1 MAVKEK
7 LEEWLNRIIR
17 IVSGLL
23 GIFFISVPI
32 LLLIQGKDFAGREI
46 EAGSFVG
53 VILLGCL
60 AGIFFLA
67 FAIRGS
73 KPKNTTGIGSRILQF
88 MVPRHLKKQGVE
100 VDLDKKEEPM
110 TVAFLVLAFVGFL
123 IWWMIKFNE

>member
-1 MAVKEK
+1 MEMKK
-7 LEEWLNRIIR
+7 LEALLNLIIR
-17 IVSGLL
+17 IVIGLF
-23 GIFFISVPI
+23 GILIISFPI
-32 LLLIQGKDFAGREI
+32 LLLIQGKTFAGREI

-53 VILLGCL
+53 IILLGCL

-88 MVPRHLKKQGVE
+88 MVSRHLKKQGVE
-100 VDLDKKEEPM
+100 VDLDKKEDPK

>member
-1 MAVKEK
+1 MKK
-7 LEEWLNRIIR
+7 LEVLLNLIIR
-17 IVSGLL
+17 IVIGLF
-23 GIFFISVPI
+23 GIFIISFPI

-46 EAGSFVG
+46 EADSFVG
-53 VILLGCL
+53 IILLGCL

-73 KPKNTTGIGSRILQF
+73 KPKNTTGIGNRILQF

-100 VDLDKKEEPM
+100 VDLDKKEDPN

>member
-1 MAVKEK
+1 MKK
-7 LEEWLNRIIR
+7 LEALLNLIIR
-17 IVSGLL
+17 IVIGLF
-23 GIFFISVPI
+23 GIFIISFPI

-46 EAGSFVG
+46 EADSFVG
-53 VILLGCL
+53 IILLGCL

-73 KPKNTTGIGSRILQF
+73 KPKNTTGIGNRILQF

-100 VDLDKKEEPM
+100 VDLDKKEDPN

>member
-53 VILLGCL
+53 VILFGCL

-73 KPKNTTGIGSRILQF
+73 KPKILRVLEVAFYNSWFQGILKNKVWRLTLI
-88 MVPRHLKKQGVE
+88 KKQN
-100 VDLDKKEEPM
+100 P
-110 TVAFLVLAFVGFL
+110 
-123 IWWMIKFNE
+123 